1 MTVREDRASSFD
13 EAVSTNRD
21 ALLAYFQRRLSNPAD
36 AAEAFGE
43 LLLTAWRARRRM
55 PKGEAETRMWLYGIA
70 RNVLRNAKRT
80 LARRSAAVQN
90 LKEEF
95 TAHAHEVEP
104 LHEEVREAIATLPAE
119 DAELLRLVYWD
130 GLNSHEA
137 AQIIGINASTAR
149 SRLSKARATIRT
161 VLEHTNAP
169 AGERHV

>member
-1 MTVREDRASSFD
+1 MTAREDQASSFD
-13 EAVSTNRD
+13 DAVTTNRD

-55 PKGEAETRMWLYGIA
+55 PKGETETRMWLYGIA
-70 RNVLRNAKRT
+70 RNVLRNAHRT
-80 LARRSAAVQN
+80 LARRSVAVEK

-95 TAHAHEVEP
+95 TAAAYEVEP
-104 LHEEVREAIATLPAE
+104 PHEEVREAIATLPAE

-149 SRLSKARATIRT
+149 SRLSKARATIRM
-161 VLEHTNAP
+161 VIEQTNAP